1 MAETLKDAKPEEVSC
16 FIGGIFTGMAADGL
30 FGGPLVDATV
40 KKSAMAMMKYLLDKM
55 AQLGFIGQ
63 ITIPA
68 TGDFPTCY
76 KL

>member
-1 MAETLKDAKPEEVSC
+1 
-16 FIGGIFTGMAADGL
+16 MAAVGL